1 MGNFGKEMKN
11 GAICSAK
18 IGACAFVIYGAL
30 TVINTILGAGSK
42 EEVETKTPEASTT
55 GEQPLEGAAK

>member
-1 MGNFGKEMKN
+1 MNNFCKEIKN
-11 GAICSAK
+11 GAVCSAK
-18 IGACAFVIYGAL
+18 VGACVFVMYGAL

-42 EEVETKTPEASTT
+42 EEVEKTPETSST

>member
-1 MGNFGKEMKN
+1 MNNFGKEIKN
-11 GAICSAK
+11 GAVCSVK

-42 EEVETKTPEASTT
+42 EEVGSKNRARS
-55 GEQPLEGAAK
+55 

>member
-1 MGNFGKEMKN
+1 MNNFGKEIKN
-11 GAICSAK
+11 GAVCSVK

-42 EEVETKTPEASTT
+42 EEVETKTPEANPT
-55 GEQPLEGAAK
+55 GEQPLESAK

>member
-1 MGNFGKEMKN
+1 MNNFGKEIKN
-11 GAICSAK
+11 GAVCSVK

-42 EEVETKTPEASTT
+42 EEVEKIPEDSST
-55 GEQPLEGAAK
+55 GEQPLESAK

>member
-42 EEVETKTPEASTT
+42 EEVKTEPEVKQS
-55 GEQPLEGAAK
+55 GEQPLESAAK

>member
-1 MGNFGKEMKN
+1 MNKFGKEVKD
-11 GAICSAK
+11 GAVCSVK

-42 EEVETKTPEASTT
+42 EEVEKTPEASST
-55 GEQPLEGAAK
+55 GEQPLESAK